1 MSFEP
6 AEAPAGLSE
15 LSDADFTA
23 LAAIIHRE
31 TGICLP
37 PAKRALLQSRL
48 YKRLKAL
55 GLPGFSDYRRL
66 LESRADPAEP
76 AELIS
81 AITTNVTRFRREAH
95 HFEHLA
101 EEVLPE
107 LVARARRG
115 ARVRLWSAGC
125 ATGEEPYTLAF
136 AVLAACPDAPALDIR
151 ILATDLDKS
160 AIARAEAGVYPDSA
174 LAPLDA
180 RARAAHFERDPET
193 GEMRVAD
200 APRRLVRFAV
210 LNLLEPWP
218 FQGGFDVIL
227 CRNVVIYF
235 DAETQDRLWR
245 RFASVQKRR
254 GDRLYIGHS
263 ERLSDRARAFY
274 RLDGAGYV
282 RTGAAAEPPERGS
295 EDMKGR
301 PAGWV

>member
-1 MSFEP
+1 MTRAVVTP
-6 AEAPAGLSE
+6 IAGQAE
-15 LSDADFTA
+15 LSDADFVA
-23 LAAIIHRE
+23 LAALIHRE

-55 GLPGFSDYRRL
+55 GLAGFSEYRRL

-81 AITTNVTRFRREAH
+81 AITTNVTRFHREAH
-95 HFEHLA
+95 HFDHLA
-101 EEVLPE
+101 RSVLPE

-136 AVLAACPDAPALDIR
+136 AVLAASPDAHALDIR
-151 ILATDLDKS
+151 ILATDLDRT
-160 AIARAEAGVYPDSA
+160 AIARAKAGIYPEAA
-174 LAPLDA
+174 LAPLDPA
-180 RARAAHFERDPET
+180 MRGAHFERDVQT
-193 GEMRVAD
+193 GDMRVTD
-200 APRRLVRFAV
+200 APRRLVRFGV
-210 LNLLEPWP
+210 LNLLDAWP
-218 FQGGFDVIL
+218 FRGGFDVIL

-245 RFASVQKRR
+245 RFAAIQKRA

-263 ERLSDRARAFY
+263 ERLSERARAFY
-274 RLDGAGYV
+274 RLDGPGYV
-282 RTGAAAEPPERGS
+282 RTDLAADTPQPGQTS
-295 EDMKGR
+295 N
-301 PAGWV
+301 